1 MYKYCIGCVFR
12 RKEDSNSFCDVIKD
26 KNYNADK
33 EKCPYHF
40 TKQEAIQIALYKVNE
55 KEKFAQEQERKKK
68 ELEDKILSR
77 RFELHFCLYS
87 PWLFEIANRFTD
99 EQIQDFIHKEYVP
112 SKHTSYEEDVWEY
125 GKSEEEL
132 LDYMIKYLQEYLIE
146 QSKEIIEINDKIF
159 EARTKLDELLGE

>member
-1 MYKYCIGCVFR
+1 MYKICEDCLFR
-12 RKEDSNSFCDVIKD
+12 HKTDSDSLCDMIEDKI
-26 KNYNADK
+26 YNADK

-40 TKQEAIQIALYKVNE
+40 TKQEAIQVALYKVSE
-55 KEKFAQEQERKKK
+55 KEKFTQEQERKKK

-87 PWLFEIANRFTD
+87 PWLFEITNRFTD
-99 EQIQDFIHKEYVP
+99 EQIQDFTHKEYVP

-132 LDYMIKYLQEYLIE
+132 LDYMIKYLQVYLQE
-146 QSKEIIEINDKIF
+146 KHEEELEINNIMF
-159 EARTKLDELLGE
+159 EARTKLNELLGE